1 MSTRTHRRKAQHFN
15 HRRREARVPTP
26 QPSGLNLELFQSL
39 TRRRDT
45 DHPSRAP
52 QEPMTDEREDEI
64 DAELRRQT
72 VTIDLTPEI
81 LQAAGI
87 DDPQTLT
94 ARDARVYFS
103 DILNAV
109 LVAHPEL

>member
-1 MSTRTHRRKAQHFN
+1 
-15 HRRREARVPTP
+15 
-26 QPSGLNLELFQSL
+26 
-39 TRRRDT
+39 
-45 DHPSRAP
+45 
-52 QEPMTDEREDEI
+52 MTDEREDEI

-109 LVAHPEL
+109 LVAHPELINTAVAHYAVDTERPNQGGMTPTY